1 MGFLFSHLHRR
12 NMQFRVT
19 LDTVHGH
26 LQGPKEQTSLESAC
40 MQLSLPLPP
49 QGKSEI
55 SLAAGMLLLPF
66 QELGQANTV
75 YKLYI

>member
-1 MGFLFSHLHRR
+1 MGFILHRR

-19 LDTVHGH
+19 LDTFLGR

-40 MQLSLPLPP
+40 VQLCLPLPP
-49 QGKSEI
+49 QGKTEI
-55 SLAAGMLLLPF
+55 SLAAHILLLPC
-66 QELGQANTV
+66 QELRQANTV